1 MAEPVEGVEGGS
13 VGKLRIGIGGGRVI
27 SEGDNLAEPVPS
39 ARVMLNRCNGIG
51 REGGLRRVG
60 VVPYAEEGGLY
71 DNSKGSFGS
80 DFSVVIAAPCG
91 RAGGKI

>member
-1 MAEPVEGVEGGS
+1 M
-13 VGKLRIGIGGGRVI
+13 I

-71 DNSKGSFGS
+71 DNSKGSFW
-80 DFSVVIAAPCG
+80 
-91 RAGGKI
+91 